1 MKKKTVLFLLSVIS
15 FTAFAIE
22 KDTLALNLTQ
32 QQKHNTLSTSFV
44 IGASTTSFLGLNSLW
59 YKDYP
64 RSNFHFFNDAK
75 EWMQMD
81 KCGHAFTSYQLGR
94 NFYNT
99 LQSSDSNRNR
109 NIFLGGASG
118 LIYLTS
124 IEILDGKS
132 AQWGFSKSDM
142 IANTFGYFLFASQE
156 YFLQQ
161 QFISLKF
168 SYQKS
173 AFANMRPET
182 FGRNF
187 QQRLLKDYNGQ
198 TYWLSAPLSL
208 NRSNTKR
215 FTRWLCISFG
225 YSIDE
230 NLYADN
236 NINSVNNFHATR
248 EFFFSFDADLNRIEW
263 RRKWMKKIAS
273 VINFIKIPSPTIG
286 IRSDG
291 KVKVYPVYF

>member
-1 MKKKTVLFLLSVIS
+1 MKKFVFIVVLFLFCRSIFS
-15 FTAFAIE
+15 ME
-22 KDTLALNLTQ
+22 KDTLAITLS
-32 QQKHNTLSTSFV
+32 QQKKHNAIFSSLS
-44 IGASTTSFLGLNSLW
+44 IGASATSFIGLNSLW

-64 RSNFHFFNDAK
+64 RSNFHFFNDSK

-81 KCGHAFTSYQLGR
+81 KCGHAFTAYQLGR

-99 LQSSDSNRNR
+99 LITSDSNRNR

-132 AQWGFSKSDM
+132 TQWGFSKSDM
-142 IANTFGYFLFASQE
+142 VANTFGYFLFASQE

-168 SYQKS
+168 SYHKS
-173 AFANMRPET
+173 AFANVRPET

-215 FTRWLCISFG
+215 FTQWLCISFG

-230 NLYADN
+230 NVFADN
-236 NINSVNNFHATR
+236 NINSVNNFQATR

>member
-1 MKKKTVLFLLSVIS
+1 MREKIIFYVLFFFS
-15 FTAFAIE
+15 FNVSATE
-22 KDTLALNLTQ
+22 KDTLALNFSQ
-32 QQKHNTLSTSFV
+32 QKKHNTIFSSLA
-44 IGASTTSFLGLNSLW
+44 IGASATSFIGLNTLW
-59 YKDYP
+59 YKDFP
-64 RSNFHFFNDAK
+64 QSKFHFFNDSK

-81 KCGHAFTSYQLGR
+81 KCGHAFTSYQVGR

-99 LQSSDSNRNR
+99 LQTSDSNRNR

-142 IANTFGYFLFASQE
+142 LANTFGYFLFASQE

-208 NRSNTKR
+208 NRTSTKR

-230 NLYADN
+230 NLFADN
-236 NINSVNNFHATR
+236 NINSVNNFQATR
-248 EFFFSFDADLNRIEW
+248 EFFFSFDADLKRIEW
-263 RRKWMKKIAS
+263 RRNWMKKIAS

-291 KVKVYPVYF
+291 KVKLYPVYF

>member
-1 MKKKTVLFLLSVIS
+1 MKKNLIQFFILFIP
-15 FTAFAIE
+15 FTSIAFE
-22 KDTLALNLTQ
+22 RDTLAINVSKQ
-32 QQKHNTLSTSFV
+32 KKHNIIFSSLATGAFAASFV
-44 IGASTTSFLGLNSLW
+44 GLNELW

-64 RSNFHFFNDAK
+64 QSNFHFFNDSK

-81 KCGHAFTSYQLGR
+81 KFGHAFTSYQIGR

-99 LQSSDSNRNR
+99 LQTGDSNRNR
-109 NIFLGGASG
+109 NILFGGASG
-118 LIYLTS
+118 LLYLTGV
-124 IEILDGKS
+124 EILDGKS
-132 AQWGFSKSDM
+132 AQWGFSNTDM
-142 IANTFGYFLFASQE
+142 IANTLGYFLFASQE
-156 YFLQQ
+156 YFLKQ
-161 QFISLKF
+161 QFISMKF

-173 AFANMRPET
+173 EFANLRPET

-208 NRSNTKR
+208 NRTNTKQ
-215 FTRWLCISFG
+215 FATWLCISFG
-225 YSIDE
+225 YSINE
-230 NLYADN
+230 NVFADN

-248 EFFFSFDADLNRIEW
+248 EFFFSFDADLTKVEW
-263 RRKWMKKIAS
+263 RKKWMKKIAT

-291 KVKVYPVYF
+291 KVKVYPLYF

>member
-1 MKKKTVLFLLSVIS
+1 MKKTTALIIFFTCYCRIS
-15 FTAFAIE
+15 AFE
-22 KDTLALNLTQ
+22 GDTLSLMFSKQ
-32 QQKHNTLSTSFV
+32 KKHNTLISTFAITASTS
-44 IGASTTSFLGLNSLW
+44 SFIGLNELW
-59 YKDYP
+59 YKDFP
-64 RSNFHFFNDAK
+64 QSNFHFFNDSK

-81 KCGHAFTSYQLGR
+81 KFGHAFSSYQLGR
-94 NFYNT
+94 NFYNS
-99 LQSSDSNRNR
+99 LQTSDSNRNK

-118 LIYLTS
+118 LIYLTG

-132 AQWGFSKSDM
+132 AQWGFSNSDM

-156 YFLQQ
+156 YFLQDQ
-161 QFISLKF
+161 IISLKF

-173 AFANMRPET
+173 TFADMRPET

-187 QQRLLKDYNGQ
+187 QQRVLKDYNGQ

-215 FTRWLCISFG
+215 FMRWLCISIG
-225 YSIDE
+225 YSINE

>member
-1 MKKKTVLFLLSVIS
+1 MKEKIIFIVLLFFGVHAS
-15 FTAFAIE
+15 AFE
-22 KDTLALNLTQ
+22 KDTLALNLPQ
-32 QQKHNTLSTSFV
+32 QKKHNTIFTSFAF
-44 IGASTTSFLGLNSLW
+44 GAGATSFIGLNKLW
-59 YKDYP
+59 YQGYP
-64 RSNFHFFNDAK
+64 QSNFHFFNDSK

-81 KCGHAFTSYQLGR
+81 KCGHAFTSYQVGR

-99 LQSSDSNRNR
+99 LQTSDSNRNR

-142 IANTFGYFLFASQE
+142 LANTFGYFLFASQE

-198 TYWLSAPLSL
+198 TYWLSVPLSL
-208 NRSNTKR
+208 NRTNTKR
-215 FTRWLCISFG
+215 FTSWLCISFG

-236 NINSVNNFHATR
+236 NINTVNNFHATR
-248 EFFFSFDADLNRIEW
+248 EFFFSFDADLKRIEW
-263 RRKWMKKIAS
+263 RRNWMKKIAS

-291 KVKVYPVYF
+291 KVKLYPVYF

>member
-1 MKKKTVLFLLSVIS
+1 MKKSLILFFILLFHFTS
-15 FTAFAIE
+15 FSFE
-22 KDTLALNLTQ
+22 SDTLALNFT
-32 QQKHNTLSTSFV
+32 KEKKRNTVFSSLAIGACATSF
-44 IGASTTSFLGLNSLW
+44 IGLNELW

-64 RSNFHFFNDAK
+64 QSNFHFFNDSK

-81 KCGHAFTSYQLGR
+81 KFGHAFTSYQIGR

-99 LQSSDSNRNR
+99 LQTNDSNRNK

-118 LIYLTS
+118 LLYLTGV
-124 IEILDGKS
+124 EILDGKS
-132 AQWGFSKSDM
+132 TQWGFSNSDM

-161 QFISLKF
+161 QFITMKF

-173 AFANMRPET
+173 AFANLRPEI

-187 QQRLLKDYNGQ
+187 QQRVLKDYNGQ
-198 TYWLSAPLSL
+198 TYWFSAPLSL
-208 NRSNTKR
+208 NRTNTKR

-230 NLYADN
+230 NIFADN

-291 KVKVYPVYF
+291 KVKMYPVYF

>member
-1 MKKKTVLFLLSVIS
+1 
-15 FTAFAIE
+15 
-22 KDTLALNLTQ
+22 
-32 QQKHNTLSTSFV
+32 
-44 IGASTTSFLGLNSLW
+44 
-59 YKDYP
+59 
-64 RSNFHFFNDAK
+64 
-75 EWMQMD
+75 MQMD

-99 LQSSDSNRNR
+99 LLTSGSNRNR

-118 LIYLTS
+118 LLYLTS

-142 IANTFGYFLFASQE
+142 LANTLGYFLFASQE

-173 AFANMRPET
+173 VFADMRPET

-225 YSIDE
+225 YSIDQ

>member
-1 MKKKTVLFLLSVIS
+1 MKKIVFIVVLFLFCRSIFS
-15 FTAFAIE
+15 ME
-22 KDTLALNLTQ
+22 KDTLAITLS
-32 QQKHNTLSTSFV
+32 QQKKHNAIFSSLS
-44 IGASTTSFLGLNSLW
+44 IGASATSFIGLNSLW

-64 RSNFHFFNDAK
+64 RSNFHFFNDSK

-81 KCGHAFTSYQLGR
+81 KCGHAFTAYQLGR

-99 LQSSDSNRNR
+99 LITSDSNRNR

-132 AQWGFSKSDM
+132 TQWGFSKSDM
-142 IANTFGYFLFASQE
+142 VANTFGYFLFASQE

-168 SYQKS
+168 SYHKS
-173 AFANMRPET
+173 AFANVRPET
-182 FGRNF
+182 FGHNF

-230 NLYADN
+230 NVFADN
-236 NINSVNNFHATR
+236 NINSVNNFQATR

>member
-1 MKKKTVLFLLSVIS
+1 MKKIFSALVFFLFSCCIS
-15 FTAFAIE
+15 AIE
-22 KDTLALNLTQ
+22 KDTLALKTTTQ
-32 QQKHNTLSTSFV
+32 KKHNTVFSSLSVGAATTSFV
-44 IGASTTSFLGLNSLW
+44 GLNTLW

-64 RSNFHFFNDAK
+64 QSNFHLFNDSK

-81 KCGHAFTSYQLGR
+81 KCGHAFTSYQIGR

-99 LQSSDSNRNR
+99 LQTSDSNRNK

-118 LIYLTS
+118 LIYLTGV
-124 IEILDGKS
+124 EILDGKS
-132 AQWGFSKSDM
+132 TQWGFSISDM

-173 AFANMRPET
+173 MFADMRPET

-187 QQRLLKDYNGQ
+187 QQRVLKDYNGQ

>member
-1 MKKKTVLFLLSVIS
+1 MRKSLSALVFILFSCCIS
-15 FTAFAIE
+15 AIE
-22 KDTLALNLTQ
+22 KDTLALKTTTQ
-32 QQKHNTLSTSFV
+32 KKHNTVFSSLS
-44 IGASTTSFLGLNSLW
+44 IGAATTSLVGLNSLW

-64 RSNFHFFNDAK
+64 QSNFHFFNDSK

-81 KCGHAFTSYQLGR
+81 KCGHAFTSYQIGR
-94 NFYNT
+94 NFYNS
-99 LQSSDSNRNR
+99 LQTSDSNRNK

-118 LIYLTS
+118 LIYLTGV
-124 IEILDGKS
+124 EILDGKS
-132 AQWGFSKSDM
+132 AQWGFSNSDM
-142 IANTFGYFLFASQE
+142 IANTLGYFLFASQE
-156 YFLQQ
+156 YFLQE

-173 AFANMRPET
+173 AFADVRPET

>member
-1 MKKKTVLFLLSVIS
+1 MKKRITLFVFLICFFGVS
-15 FTAFAIE
+15 AFE
-22 KDTLALNLTQ
+22 SDTLALKLS
-32 QQKHNTLSTSFV
+32 QQKKQNTIISSFV
-44 IGASTTSFLGLNSLW
+44 IGAGASSFIGLNELW
-59 YKDYP
+59 YKDFP
-64 RSNFHFFNDAK
+64 QRNFHFYNDSK
-75 EWMQMD
+75 DWMQMD
-81 KCGHAFTSYQLGR
+81 KFGHAFSSYQIGR

-99 LQSSDSNRNR
+99 LKTSDSNRNK

-118 LIYLTS
+118 LIYLTGM
-124 IEILDGKS
+124 EILDGKS
-132 AQWGFSKSDM
+132 AQWGFSNSDM
-142 IANTFGYFLFASQE
+142 IANTLGYFLFASQE
-156 YFLQQ
+156 YFLQE

-173 AFANMRPET
+173 AFADMRPET

-208 NRSNTKR
+208 NRANTKR

>member
-1 MKKKTVLFLLSVIS
+1 MKRVFVFIAFIFLSGSIFS
-15 FTAFAIE
+15 IE
-22 KDTLALNLTQ
+22 KDTLALNLSN
-32 QQKHNTLSTSFV
+32 QKKYNTIFTSLA
-44 IGASTTSFLGLNSLW
+44 IGASASSLVGLNSLW

-64 RSNFHFFNDAK
+64 RSKFHFFNDSK

-81 KCGHAFTSYQLGR
+81 KWGHAFTSYQIGR

-99 LQSSDSNRNR
+99 LKTSDSNRNR
-109 NIFLGGASG
+109 NIFIGGASG
-118 LIYLTS
+118 LIYLTG

-142 IANTFGYFLFASQE
+142 LANTIGYFLFASQE
-156 YFLQQ
+156 YFLRQ

-173 AFANMRPET
+173 AFADMRPET

-208 NRSNTKR
+208 NRTNTKR
-215 FTRWLCISFG
+215 FTQWLCISFG

-263 RRKWMKKIAS
+263 RRKWMKKIAT

>member
-198 TYWLSAPLSL
+198 TYWLSSPLSL
-208 NRSNTKR
+208 NRTNTKR

-230 NLYADN
+230 NVFADN

-291 KVKVYPVYF
+291 KVKLYPLYF

>member
-1 MKKKTVLFLLSVIS
+1 MKKASVIVVLILFS
-15 FTAFAIE
+15 GVIFSIE
-22 KDTLALNLTQ
+22 NDTLALNLSKQ
-32 QQKHNTLSTSFV
+32 KKHNTIFSSLA
-44 IGASTTSFLGLNSLW
+44 IGASASSVVGLNSLW

-64 RSNFHFFNDAK
+64 RSNFHFFNDSK

-81 KCGHAFTSYQLGR
+81 KFGHAFSAYQIGR

-99 LQSSDSNRNR
+99 LITSDTNRNR

-142 IANTFGYFLFASQE
+142 IANAFGYFLFASQE

-173 AFANMRPET
+173 EFANMRPET

-187 QQRLLKDYNGQ
+187 QQRVLKDYNGQ

-208 NRSNTKR
+208 NRAHTKR
-215 FTRWLCISFG
+215 FTQWLCISFG

-291 KVKVYPVYF
+291 KVKLYPVYF

>member
-1 MKKKTVLFLLSVIS
+1 MKKNVILYALFIFSHSVFSIDN
-15 FTAFAIE
+15 
-22 KDTLALNLTQ
+22 DTLALNPSHQ
-32 QQKHNTLSTSFV
+32 KKHNRIFSSLAIGTSATSF
-44 IGASTTSFLGLNSLW
+44 IALNSLW

-64 RSNFHFFNDAK
+64 QSKFHFFNDSK

-81 KCGHAFTSYQLGR
+81 KFGHAFTSYQVGR
-94 NFYNT
+94 NFYNS
-99 LQSSDSNRNR
+99 LQTSDSNRKT

-161 QFISLKF
+161 QFISMKF

-173 AFANMRPET
+173 AFANVRPET

-198 TYWLSAPLSL
+198 TYWFSAPLSL
-208 NRSNTKR
+208 NRTNTKR
-215 FTRWLCISFG
+215 FTQWLCVSFG
-225 YSIDE
+225 YSIDQ
-230 NLYADN
+230 NVYADN

-291 KVKVYPVYF
+291 KVKLYPVYF

>member
-1 MKKKTVLFLLSVIS
+1 MKKVFVFIALIIFSCEI
-15 FTAFAIE
+15 FAIE
-22 KDTLALNLTQ
+22 KDTLALNLSNQ
-32 QQKHNTLSTSFV
+32 KKHNTTFSSLAFVASASSFV
-44 IGASTTSFLGLNSLW
+44 GLNSLW

-64 RSNFHFFNDAK
+64 RSNFHFFNDSK

-99 LQSSDSNRNR
+99 LLTSDSNRNR
-109 NIFLGGASG
+109 NIFLGGATG

-161 QFISLKF
+161 QIISLKF

-173 AFANMRPET
+173 VFADMRPET

-208 NRSNTKR
+208 NRTNTKR

-230 NLYADN
+230 NLFADN
-236 NINSVNNFHATR
+236 NINSVNNFQATR
-248 EFFFSFDADLNRIEW
+248 EFFFSFDADLKRIEW
-263 RRKWMKKIAS
+263 RRNWMKKIAS

-291 KVKVYPVYF
+291 KVKLYPVYF

>member
-291 KVKVYPVYF
+291 KVKLYPLYF

>member
-1 MKKKTVLFLLSVIS
+1 MKEKIIFIVLLLLGVHAS
-15 FTAFAIE
+15 AFE
-22 KDTLALNLTQ
+22 KDTLALNLSQ
-32 QQKHNTLSTSFV
+32 QKKHNTIFSSLAIGAGATSF
-44 IGASTTSFLGLNSLW
+44 IGLNTLW
-59 YKDYP
+59 YKDFP
-64 RSNFHFFNDAK
+64 QSNFHFFNDSK

-81 KCGHAFTSYQLGR
+81 KCGHAFTSYQIGR

-99 LQSSDSNRNR
+99 LQSSPSNRNR

-118 LIYLTS
+118 LIYLTG

-161 QFISLKF
+161 QFISMKF

-173 AFANMRPET
+173 EFANMRPET

-291 KVKVYPVYF
+291 KVKLYPVYF

>member
-1 MKKKTVLFLLSVIS
+1 MKKIVFIVVLLLFCRSIFS
-15 FTAFAIE
+15 MD
-22 KDTLALNLTQ
+22 KDTLAITLS
-32 QQKHNTLSTSFV
+32 QQKKHNAIFSSLS
-44 IGASTTSFLGLNSLW
+44 IGASATSFIGLNSLW

-64 RSNFHFFNDAK
+64 RSNFHFFNDSK

-81 KCGHAFTSYQLGR
+81 KCGHAFTAYQLGR

-99 LQSSDSNRNR
+99 LITSDSNRNR

-132 AQWGFSKSDM
+132 TQWGFSKSDM
-142 IANTFGYFLFASQE
+142 VANTFGYFLFASQE

-168 SYQKS
+168 SYHKS
-173 AFANMRPET
+173 AFANVRPET
-182 FGRNF
+182 FGHNF

-215 FTRWLCISFG
+215 FTQWLCISFG

-230 NLYADN
+230 NVFADN
-236 NINSVNNFHATR
+236 NINSVNNFQATR

>member
-1 MKKKTVLFLLSVIS
+1 MKKSLSLFIFFLFS
-15 FTAFAIE
+15 THAFANE
-22 KDTLALNLTQ
+22 NDTLAVALSK
-32 QQKHNTLSTSFV
+32 QKKQNTLISSLSIGVSSASF
-44 IGASTTSFLGLNSLW
+44 IGLNELW

-64 RSNFHFFNDAK
+64 QSKFHFFNDSK

-81 KCGHAFTSYQLGR
+81 KFGHAFTSYQIGR

-99 LQSSDSNRNR
+99 LQTGDSNRNR
-109 NIFLGGASG
+109 NILLGGASG
-118 LIYLTS
+118 LLYLTGV
-124 IEILDGKS
+124 EILDGKS
-132 AQWGFSKSDM
+132 AQWGFSNTDM

-161 QFISLKF
+161 QFISMKF

-173 AFANMRPET
+173 EFANLRPET

-208 NRSNTKR
+208 NRTNTKR
-215 FTRWLCISFG
+215 FTRWLCVSFG

-230 NLYADN
+230 NVFADN
-236 NINSVNNFHATR
+236 NINSVNNFQATR

-263 RRKWMKKIAS
+263 RRKWVKKVAS

-291 KVKVYPVYF
+291 KVKVYPLYF

>member
-1 MKKKTVLFLLSVIS
+1 MRKKTIFIALLIYCRCV
-15 FTAFAIE
+15 FAVE
-22 KDTLALNLTQ
+22 NDTLVSSFETQ
-32 QQKHNTLSTSFV
+32 KKHNTIITSLTSSACATSF
-44 IGASTTSFLGLNSLW
+44 IGLNTLW

-64 RSNFHFFNDAK
+64 QSKFHFFNDSK

-94 NFYNT
+94 NFYNS
-99 LQSSDSNRNR
+99 LQTSDSNRNR

-118 LIYLTS
+118 LLYLTS

-132 AQWGFSKSDM
+132 SQWGFSKSDM
-142 IANTFGYFLFASQE
+142 LANTLGYFLFSSQE

-161 QFISLKF
+161 QIVSLKF

-173 AFANMRPET
+173 VFADMRPET

-208 NRSNTKR
+208 NRTNNKR
-215 FTRWLCISFG
+215 FTRWLCVSFG
-225 YSIDE
+225 YSIDQ

-248 EFFFSFDADLNRIEW
+248 EFFFSFDADLKRIEW

-291 KVKVYPVYF
+291 KVKLYPVYF

>member
-1 MKKKTVLFLLSVIS
+1 MKKIVFIVVLLLFCRSIFS
-15 FTAFAIE
+15 MD
-22 KDTLALNLTQ
+22 KDTLAITLS
-32 QQKHNTLSTSFV
+32 QQKKHNAIFSSLS
-44 IGASTTSFLGLNSLW
+44 IGASATSFIGLNSLW

-64 RSNFHFFNDAK
+64 RSNFHFFNDSK

-81 KCGHAFTSYQLGR
+81 KCGHAFTAYQLGR

-99 LQSSDSNRNR
+99 LITSDSNRNR

-132 AQWGFSKSDM
+132 TQWGFSKSDM
-142 IANTFGYFLFASQE
+142 VANTFGYFLFASQE

-168 SYQKS
+168 SYHKS
-173 AFANMRPET
+173 AFANVRPET
-182 FGRNF
+182 FGHNF

-230 NLYADN
+230 NVFADN
-236 NINSVNNFHATR
+236 NINSVNNFQATR

>member
-1 MKKKTVLFLLSVIS
+1 MKSIASFALFYFIIS
-15 FTAFAIE
+15 FAFSIE
-22 KDTLALNLTQ
+22 HDTLALEKKQIRKFN
-32 QQKHNTLSTSFV
+32 
-44 IGASTTSFLGLNSLW
+44 STTSILAASICATSYIGLNTLW

-64 RSNFHFFNDAK
+64 QSKFHFFDDSK

-81 KCGHAFTSYQLGR
+81 KFGHAFTSYQLGR

-99 LQSSDSNRNR
+99 LQTSPSSRNK
-109 NIFLGGASG
+109 NIFLGGAVG
-118 LIYLTS
+118 LIYLS
-124 IEILDGKS
+124 GIEILDGKS

-142 IANTFGYFLFASQE
+142 LANTFGYFLFASQE

-161 QFISLKF
+161 QFVSLKF

-173 AFANMRPET
+173 PFANLRPET

-208 NRSNTKR
+208 NASNNKG
-215 FTRWLCISFG
+215 FKRWLCLSIG
-225 YSIDE
+225 YSINE
-230 NLYADN
+230 NVYADN

-263 RRKWMKKIAS
+263 RRKWVKKIAS

-291 KVKVYPVYF
+291 KVKLYPLFF

>member
-1 MKKKTVLFLLSVIS
+1 MREKIIFYVLFFFSYNVS
-15 FTAFAIE
+15 ATE
-22 KDTLALNLTQ
+22 KDTLALNFS
-32 QQKHNTLSTSFV
+32 QQKIHNTIFSSLAIGTGATSF
-44 IGASTTSFLGLNSLW
+44 IGLNALW
-59 YKDYP
+59 YKDFP
-64 RSNFHFFNDAK
+64 QSKFHFFNDSK

-81 KCGHAFTSYQLGR
+81 KCGHAFTSYQVGR

-99 LQSSDSNRNR
+99 LQTNDSNRNR

-142 IANTFGYFLFASQE
+142 LANTFGYFLFASQE

-161 QFISLKF
+161 QYISLKF

-208 NRSNTKR
+208 NHTYTKR

-248 EFFFSFDADLNRIEW
+248 EFFFSFDADLTRIEW

-291 KVKVYPVYF
+291 KVKLYPVYF

>member
-1 MKKKTVLFLLSVIS
+1 MKKSVTLLLI
-15 FTAFAIE
+15 FFHHFAAFDFE
-22 KDTLALNLTQ
+22 NDTLVLNLTQ
-32 QQKHNTLSTSFV
+32 QKKHNRIFSSASIVAGTSSFV
-44 IGASTTSFLGLNSLW
+44 GLNTLW

-64 RSNFHFFNDAK
+64 QSNFHFFNDSK

-81 KCGHAFTSYQLGR
+81 KFGHAFTSYQIGR

-99 LQSSDSNRNR
+99 LQTSDSNRNR

-118 LIYLTS
+118 LLYLTGV
-124 IEILDGKS
+124 EVLDGKS
-132 AQWGFSKSDM
+132 AQWGFSNSDM
-142 IANTFGYFLFASQE
+142 LANTFGYFLFASQE

-161 QFISLKF
+161 QFISMKF

-173 AFANMRPET
+173 AFANIRPET

-187 QQRLLKDYNGQ
+187 QQRILKDYNGQ

-208 NRSNTKR
+208 NRTNTKR
-215 FTRWLCISFG
+215 FTRWLCVSIG

-230 NLYADN
+230 NVFADN

-291 KVKVYPVYF
+291 KVKLYPVYF

>member
-1 MKKKTVLFLLSVIS
+1 MKKITTILILVFSHLCVFS
-15 FTAFAIE
+15 FDN
-22 KDTLALNLTQ
+22 DTLALKLA
-32 QQKHNTLSTSFV
+32 QQKKYNTIFSSLA
-44 IGASTTSFLGLNSLW
+44 IGASSASVIGLNNLW
-59 YKDYP
+59 YKDFP
-64 RSNFHFFNDAK
+64 RSKFHFFNDSK

-81 KCGHAFTSYQLGR
+81 KFGHAFTAYQLGR
-94 NFYNT
+94 NFYNS
-99 LQSSDSNRNR
+99 LQTNDSNRKR
-109 NIFLGGASG
+109 NILLGGASG

-132 AQWGFSKSDM
+132 AQWGFSNSDM

-156 YFLQQ
+156 YYLQQ
-161 QFISLKF
+161 QFISMKF

-173 AFANMRPET
+173 VFANMRPET
-182 FGRNF
+182 FGHNF

-198 TYWLSAPLSL
+198 TYWFSAPLSL
-208 NRSNTKR
+208 KRTNTKH
-215 FTRWLCISFG
+215 FTQWLCISFG

-230 NLYADN
+230 IVFADN

-291 KVKVYPVYF
+291 KVKVYPLYF

>member
-1 MKKKTVLFLLSVIS
+1 MKKRLTLSIILLFSLP
-15 FTAFAIE
+15 AFAHE
-22 KDTLALNLTQ
+22 NDTLAANLSK
-32 QQKHNTLSTSFV
+32 QKKYNTLFSSITTGVSATSF
-44 IGASTTSFLGLNSLW
+44 IGLNELW

-64 RSNFHFFNDAK
+64 QTKFHFFDDSK

-81 KCGHAFTSYQLGR
+81 KLGHAFSAYQIGR
-94 NFYNT
+94 NFYNA
-99 LQSSDSNRNR
+99 LQTNDSNRNR

-118 LIYLTS
+118 LLYLTGV
-124 IEILDGKS
+124 EILDGKS
-132 AQWGFSKSDM
+132 AQWGFSNTDM

-156 YFLQQ
+156 YFIQQ
-161 QFISLKF
+161 QFISMKF

-173 AFANMRPET
+173 EFVNLRPET
-182 FGRNF
+182 FGHNF

-208 NRSNTKR
+208 NRTNTKR
-215 FTRWLCISFG
+215 FTRWLCVSFG
-225 YSIDE
+225 YGIDE
-230 NLYADN
+230 NVFADN

>member
-1 MKKKTVLFLLSVIS
+1 MRERVVFCILFFLSFNIS
-15 FTAFAIE
+15 ALE
-22 KDTLALNLTQ
+22 KDTLALNFP
-32 QQKHNTLSTSFV
+32 QQKKRNSIFSSLAIGAGATSF
-44 IGASTTSFLGLNSLW
+44 IGLNALW
-59 YKDYP
+59 YKDFP
-64 RSNFHFFNDAK
+64 QSKFHFFNDSK

-81 KCGHAFTSYQLGR
+81 KCGHAFTSYQVGR

-99 LQSSDSNRNR
+99 LQTSDSNRNR

-142 IANTFGYFLFASQE
+142 LANTFGYFLFASQE

-291 KVKVYPVYF
+291 KVKLYPLYF

>member
-1 MKKKTVLFLLSVIS
+1 MRKKTIFIVLLIYCRCVF
-15 FTAFAIE
+15 AFE
-22 KDTLALNLTQ
+22 NDTLVSSFETQ
-32 QQKHNTLSTSFV
+32 KKHNTIITSLTSSACATSF
-44 IGASTTSFLGLNSLW
+44 IGLNTLW

-64 RSNFHFFNDAK
+64 QSKFHFFNDSK

-94 NFYNT
+94 NFYNS
-99 LQSSDSNRNR
+99 LQTSDSNRNR

-118 LIYLTS
+118 LLYLTS

-132 AQWGFSKSDM
+132 SQWGFSKSDM
-142 IANTFGYFLFASQE
+142 LANTLGYFLFSSQE

-161 QFISLKF
+161 QIVSLKF

-173 AFANMRPET
+173 VFADMRPET

-208 NRSNTKR
+208 NRTNTKR
-215 FTRWLCISFG
+215 FTRWLCVSFG
-225 YSIDE
+225 YSIDQ

-291 KVKVYPVYF
+291 KVKLYPVYF

>member
-1 MKKKTVLFLLSVIS
+1 MTKKIFLVFLFFIN
-15 FTAFAIE
+15 FTAFAFE
-22 KDTLALNLTQ
+22 KDTLALNIIHQ
-32 QQKHNTLSTSFV
+32 KKHNTAISSFA
-44 IGASTTSFLGLNSLW
+44 IGASATSFFGLNSLW

-64 RSNFHFFNDAK
+64 RSNFHFFNDSK

-81 KCGHAFTSYQLGR
+81 KCGHAFSAYQLGR

-99 LQSSDSNRNR
+99 LITSDSNRKR
-109 NIFLGGASG
+109 NVFLGGASG

-142 IANTFGYFLFASQE
+142 LANTFGYFLFATQE

-161 QFISLKF
+161 QYISVKF

-173 AFANMRPET
+173 TFAELRPET

-208 NRSNTKR
+208 NRNNNKR
-215 FTRWLCISFG
+215 FTQWLCISFG
-225 YSIDE
+225 YSIDA

-291 KVKVYPVYF
+291 KVKLYPVYF

>member
-1 MKKKTVLFLLSVIS
+1 MKEKIIFIVLLLLGVHAS
-15 FTAFAIE
+15 AFE
-22 KDTLALNLTQ
+22 KDTLALNHSQ
-32 QQKHNTLSTSFV
+32 PKKHNTIFSSLAIGAGATSF
-44 IGASTTSFLGLNSLW
+44 IGLNTLW
-59 YKDYP
+59 YKDFP
-64 RSNFHFFNDAK
+64 QSNFHFFNDSK

-99 LQSSDSNRNR
+99 LLTSDSNRNR
-109 NIFLGGASG
+109 NIFLGGATG

-173 AFANMRPET
+173 TFADMRPET

-208 NRSNTKR
+208 NRTNTKR

-230 NLYADN
+230 NLFADN
-236 NINSVNNFHATR
+236 NINSVNNFQATR
-248 EFFFSFDADLNRIEW
+248 EFFFSFDADLKRIEW
-263 RRKWMKKIAS
+263 RRNWMKKIAS

-291 KVKVYPVYF
+291 KVKLYPVYF

>member
-1 MKKKTVLFLLSVIS
+1 MKKKAILFLLTIIK
-15 FTAFAIE
+15 FTAFANE
-22 KDTLALNLTQ
+22 KDTLAINLPHQ
-32 QQKHNTLSTSFV
+32 KKHNTTISSLAIGVSGTSFF
-44 IGASTTSFLGLNSLW
+44 ALNSLW

-64 RSNFHFFNDAK
+64 RSNFHFFNDSK
-75 EWMQMD
+75 EWMQLD
-81 KCGHAFTSYQLGR
+81 KCGHAFSAYQLGR

-99 LQSSDSNRNR
+99 LITSDSNRNR

-132 AQWGFSKSDM
+132 AQWGFSNSDM
-142 IANTFGYFLFASQE
+142 LANTFGYFLFATQE

-173 AFANMRPET
+173 MFAELRPET

-208 NRSNTKR
+208 NRTNTKR
-215 FTRWLCISFG
+215 FTQWLCISFG

-291 KVKVYPVYF
+291 KVKLYPVYF

>member
-1 MKKKTVLFLLSVIS
+1 MKKSLTLFTIVLFSLS
-15 FTAFAIE
+15 AFAQE
-22 KDTLALNLTQ
+22 NDSLVVNLSK
-32 QQKHNTLSTSFV
+32 QKKYNTLFSSIATGVSATSF
-44 IGASTTSFLGLNSLW
+44 IGLNELW

-64 RSNFHFFNDAK
+64 RTKFHFFDDSK

-81 KCGHAFTSYQLGR
+81 KFGHAFSAYQIGR
-94 NFYNT
+94 NFYKA
-99 LQSSDSNRNR
+99 LQTNDSNRNR

-118 LIYLTS
+118 LLYLTGV
-124 IEILDGKS
+124 EILDGKS
-132 AQWGFSKSDM
+132 EQWGFSNTDM

-161 QFISLKF
+161 QFISMKF

-173 AFANMRPET
+173 EFVNLRPET

-198 TYWLSAPLSL
+198 TYWFSAPLSL
-208 NRSNTKR
+208 NRTNTKR
-215 FTRWLCISFG
+215 FTRWLCVSFG

-230 NLYADN
+230 NVFADN
-236 NINSVNNFHATR
+236 NINSVNNFQATR

>member
-1 MKKKTVLFLLSVIS
+1 MKKNVILYALFIFSHSVFSIDN
-15 FTAFAIE
+15 
-22 KDTLALNLTQ
+22 DTLALNPSHQ
-32 QQKHNTLSTSFV
+32 KKHNRIFSSLAIGTSATSF
-44 IGASTTSFLGLNSLW
+44 IALNSLW

-64 RSNFHFFNDAK
+64 QSKFHFFNDSK

-81 KCGHAFTSYQLGR
+81 KFGHAFTSYQVGR
-94 NFYNT
+94 NFYNS
-99 LQSSDSNRNR
+99 LQTSDSNRKT

-161 QFISLKF
+161 QFISMKF

-173 AFANMRPET
+173 AFANVRPET

-198 TYWLSAPLSL
+198 TYWFSAPLSL
-208 NRSNTKR
+208 KRTNTKR
-215 FTRWLCISFG
+215 FTQWLCVSFG
-225 YSIDE
+225 YSIDQ
-230 NLYADN
+230 NVYADN

-248 EFFFSFDADLNRIEW
+248 EFFFSFDADLNRIKW

-291 KVKVYPVYF
+291 KVKLYPVYF

>member
-1 MKKKTVLFLLSVIS
+1 MRKSLSALVFILFSCSIS
-15 FTAFAIE
+15 AIE
-22 KDTLALNLTQ
+22 KDTLALNTITQ
-32 QQKHNTLSTSFV
+32 KKHNTVFSSLSIGVATTSFV
-44 IGASTTSFLGLNSLW
+44 GLNTLW

-64 RSNFHFFNDAK
+64 QSKFHFFNDSK

-81 KCGHAFTSYQLGR
+81 KCGHAFTAYQMGR

-99 LQSSDSNRNR
+99 LQTSDSNRNR

-118 LIYLTS
+118 LLYLTS

-132 AQWGFSKSDM
+132 AQWGFSTSDM
-142 IANTFGYFLFASQE
+142 LANTLGYFLFASQE

-173 AFANMRPET
+173 VFADMRPET

-208 NRSNTKR
+208 NRANTRR
-215 FTRWLCISFG
+215 FTHWLCISFG
-225 YSIDE
+225 YSIDQ

-236 NINSVNNFHATR
+236 NINSVNNFRATR
-248 EFFFSFDADLNRIEW
+248 EFFFSFDADLTRIEW
-263 RRKWMKKIAS
+263 RRNWMKKIAS
-273 VINFIKIPSPTIG
+273 VVNFIKIPSPTIG

-291 KVKVYPVYF
+291 KVKLYPVYF

>member
-1 MKKKTVLFLLSVIS
+1 MKICVSLFVFLVIS
-15 FTAFAIE
+15 YSVFALE
-22 KDTLALNLTQ
+22 NDTLVFNLTNQ
-32 QQKHNTLSTSFV
+32 KKHNTIISSLAIGTSA
-44 IGASTTSFLGLNSLW
+44 ASFIGLNTLW

-64 RSNFHFFNDAK
+64 QNKFHFFNDSK

-81 KCGHAFTSYQLGR
+81 KCGHAFTSYQIGR

-99 LQSSDSNRNR
+99 LQTSDSNRNR

-173 AFANMRPET
+173 TFADMRPET

-208 NRSNTKR
+208 NHMDTKR

-248 EFFFSFDADLNRIEW
+248 EFFFSFDADLTKIEW
-263 RRKWMKKIAS
+263 PRKWMKKIAS
-273 VINFIKIPSPTIG
+273 VINFIKIPSPTLG

-291 KVKVYPVYF
+291 KVKLYPVYF

>member
-1 MKKKTVLFLLSVIS
+1 MKKSLTLFFIFLFHL
-15 FTAFAIE
+15 TAFSLE
-22 KDTLALNLTQ
+22 SDTLVVNFSK
-32 QQKHNTLSTSFV
+32 QKKYNRIFSSFAIGTAATSFV
-44 IGASTTSFLGLNSLW
+44 GLNALW
-59 YKDYP
+59 YNDYP
-64 RSNFHFFNDAK
+64 QSNFHFFNDSK

-81 KCGHAFTSYQLGR
+81 KCGHAFTSYQIGR
-94 NFYNT
+94 NFYNSLET
-99 LQSSDSNRNR
+99 SDSNRNK
-109 NIFLGGASG
+109 NIFIGGASG

-142 IANTFGYFLFASQE
+142 IANTLGYFLFASQE

-161 QFISLKF
+161 QFISMKF

-173 AFANMRPET
+173 EFANLRPET

-198 TYWLSAPLSL
+198 TYWLSSPLSL
-208 NRSNTKR
+208 NRTNTKR

-230 NLYADN
+230 NVFADN

-263 RRKWMKKIAS
+263 RRKWMKKIAC

>member
-1 MKKKTVLFLLSVIS
+1 MREKLIFIGFFFFSLSAY
-15 FTAFAIE
+15 AFE
-22 KDTLALNLTQ
+22 KDTLALNFPQ
-32 QQKHNTLSTSFV
+32 QKKHNTVFTSLA
-44 IGASTTSFLGLNSLW
+44 IGASATSFIGLNTLW

-64 RSNFHFFNDAK
+64 QSNFHFFNDSK
-75 EWMQMD
+75 EWMQLD

-94 NFYNT
+94 AFYNT
-99 LQSSDSNRNR
+99 LQTSPSNRNR

-118 LIYLTS
+118 LIYLTG

-142 IANTFGYFLFASQE
+142 LANTFGYFLFASQE
-156 YFLQQ
+156 YFLQEQ
-161 QFISLKF
+161 YISLKF

-173 AFANMRPET
+173 RFTELRPET

-208 NRSNTKR
+208 NRKSTKR
-215 FTRWLCISFG
+215 FTHWLCISFG
-225 YSIDE
+225 YGIDG

-263 RRKWMKKIAS
+263 QRKWMKKIAS
-273 VINFIKIPSPTIG
+273 IINFIKIPSPTIG

-291 KVKVYPVYF
+291 KVKLYPVYF